1 MVPIVIFASLIIGFL
16 LMSNRSK
23 RMQFGEPAFGLV
35 MMLASCGVLVCW
47 ASDSALADSNQTL
60 GKTQML
66 LLMHQNSPDQSA
78 PTAGIQEDKE
88 KDESKSGDDAKLD
101 DIDSTVPISTG
112 KRPIPDWVLNQPE
125 SNSDFEFVVVSTD
138 PVLSLLDVE
147 KELDRLMEQ
156 VVAERISDV
165 IHEGAGAVVGIDAET
180 IKEKWLV
187 PGHIHKAPYE
197 GQIATMYRGYAQ
209 LKLDNELYKM
219 AEGKWTTHLKWQRL
233 FQIALVAGSLLSVLA
248 VAFSYFK
255 IDNASQSLYTGRL
268 QIFAII
274 LILAVVGAAVHFGN
288 QIDWF

>member
-1 MVPIVIFASLIIGFL
+1 
-16 LMSNRSK
+16 MSNRSK
-23 RMQFGEPAFGLV
+23 RMQFAEPAVGLV
-35 MMLASCGVLVCW
+35 MMLASCGVLVCS

-66 LLMHQNSPDQSA
+66 LLMHQNAPDTNSPEQGA
-78 PTAGIQEDKE
+78 PANGVQEDKN
-88 KDESKSGDDAKLD
+88 KDESNSSDDAKLD
-101 DIDSTVPISTG
+101 DTGSTFPISTG

-125 SNSDFEFVVVSTD
+125 SNNDFEFVVVSTD